1 MRRARQLILCACTIV
16 LAACTHVAPYE
27 RGVIARPDM
36 APGDISGPAAQHVE
50 AVHEGATRSGSVAE
64 TGCGCN

>member
-1 MRRARQLILCACTIV
+1 M
-16 LAACTHVAPYE
+16 APYE